1 MNGYIYKITN
11 CINNKVYIGQT
22 KTSIDKRWHAHK
34 TRYNTGLKDGLYGAM
49 RKYGIENFKIE
60 QILECPIEDLNEMER
75 FYIQKYDSFYNGYNL
90 TLGGDGSP
98 TLGLNEEEVIKKY
111 KELKYITDVA
121 KFFDCCELVISN
133 ILHKNNIEIKPIP
146 KFNINSIP
154 RTKVND
160 LSNAKRIKI
169 IELNKEFESII
180 DCGRWLIFN
189 NYCNTQKPDLAQRS
203 ISRVLNG
210 DRKTYCK
217 LHFKYI

>member
-11 CINNKVYIGQT
+11 CINDKVYIGQT

-34 TRYNTGLKDGLYGAM
+34 TRYNTGSKDGLYGAM

-133 ILHKNNIEIKPIP
+133 ILHKNNIEIKPTP

-160 LSNAKRIKI
+160 L
-169 IELNKEFESII
+169 L
-180 DCGRWLIFN
+180 
-189 NYCNTQKPDLAQRS
+189 T
-203 ISRVLNG
+203 
-210 DRKTYCK
+210 
-217 LHFKYI
+217 